1 MENEN
6 TSLDDILN
14 GTPAVE
20 AEAPAAEAAP
30 VEAEAAPERPRDEHG
45 RFLPKGEE
53 QPGEPIAEAAPGA
66 SPAPSNE
73 PPLEHPALIGERR
86 RRQEAERQLE
96 EYRQQANRQPPA
108 PPPSIWDDEAAALQ
122 HFGGQVTGQA
132 VDQAVK
138 LSQINTSEMLMRQA
152 HPDFQEMFDLFN
164 GLAAENPTIV
174 QQALSDPHPW
184 NKAYQIARTHK
195 TMQELG
201 ATDIDA
207 LKAKL
212 REELQAEAVQAV
224 APATL
229 PPTLSAERN
238 AGARS
243 GPAWSGPAP
252 LGDILNS

>member
-1 MENEN
+1 MENE

-14 GTPAVE
+14 GEP
-20 AEAPAAEAAP
+20 AAP
-30 VEAEAAPERPRDEHG
+30 VEQPLEAAPEEAAPERPRDEHG
-45 RFLPKGEE
+45 RFAPKGDEPAPATA
-53 QPGEPIAEAAPGA
+53 QPAEPGA
-66 SPAPSNE
+66 SPAPSE

-96 EYRQQANRQPPA
+96 EYRQQAMRQPPA
-108 PPPSIWDDEAAALQ
+108 PPPSVWDDEEGFRQ
-122 HFGGQVTGQA
+122 QFGSQVTGQA

-224 APATL
+224 APASL

-238 AGARS
+238 AGPRS